1 MDNFGLSRATIRSV
15 ALDKLARFTAECS
28 SPIAKEDYGKLY
40 NSLDNSGALFT
51 EASAKLNGT
60 KLVGFTNG
68 NGQLHNVPIA
78 TKEVEVLLALAS
90 SAKYLKDIIHASRLL
105 EQLGLYLRDSHHQKF
120 VQAAVVRELQPSP
133 WEAVTYNLTLAI
145 IDIGKSF
152 SELHDLAGDYLNSY
166 VDAVKRASSTI
177 TAGTPENLQL
187 VFPLAFSIQGF
198 LSAICLRSLYNE
210 SSELQYNLLSSAND
224 IMSGGF
230 LTCLEEAVSFLRNSP
245 DVAPANRTWHIYRNR
260 YRALGRPVG
269 SASVRYYFVETA
281 RNIAGLYILSGVGK
295 YPVEKES
302 FLDIMMR
309 TGKAATTIND
319 VERKSLEICRDIAV
333 YEIESSEEGNDYIS
347 TVVSGKQ
354 RRLNFAIKA
363 SALEILCVAS
373 HFDLYDIGDLMQTVE
388 DSLNATDNEQ
398 KPIIDEG
405 LLSKIFKIMAFLCIE
420 EPNIG
425 ASLTRI
431 FPRLLVNQNLSE
443 ETIQTGTT
451 CVSFALQRLSE
462 DAVISTL
469 YTMANILVSA
479 PHETELT
486 RVVTTNDRAVRR
498 RSRSLERVSSMGS
511 RIFINAEDREEID
524 LIFENVVYALA
535 KIVEEY
541 NDNKITALTISVL
554 MQKIGRVNAFTDRCL
569 LLGLS
574 GLSLCGAERDFKTV
588 LKLYARL
595 NTEALSNKDQEMV
608 DTILNARLRIAKKLQ
623 RSDPFYDVYLM
634 DLLDGIVTK
643 GDVQELE
650 HHRPHSEI
658 DSTAKEISLL
668 ITALA
673 GLLPSADEARYT
685 TDDQAIVTAFRNA
698 WFNMVVHGYSRNSDW
713 TKKPFRTDLEVV
725 AWNSPTLIAESSSNQ
740 FESDMEINTVLRRGS
755 SHRNLDE
762 QRRQVLEA
770 FDSSALEVRSIPYP
784 KLIFLSSALLL
795 ESLRASA
802 GDCSK
807 VLLYFVDPSLKSGE
821 TAKFMKGVT
830 NEVIKIYLKKVQG
843 KSDIAASDSISN
855 QLHELLICCC
865 HRINSVSAVAFKCT
879 ERLIEAIPSALC
891 NRESLF
897 TLLELLTLLWNSCL
911 DEDVD
916 QYSPRSVFVSSK
928 AKIRL
933 ELSDSYAHR
942 KAVLKYL
949 HERAVKWVQLAIDTT
964 PLDMKGLLQSYLAEM
979 DDFSA
984 FGHVVLGRSF
994 AVEMGG
1000 RIPYTDNKLASIDR
1014 QAGMGT
1020 DTVSDFLTQYTW
1032 RQVYRRVESSGGSD
1046 TDRQVR
1052 DFLEIKN
1059 SLLDVRD
1066 RLHKKKFVPIAELRE
1081 GLLRAAAFCVANN
1094 VRATELVHFLVHIP
1108 FSIFTKQ
1115 SIKLGVSLWLWVLN
1129 EATDLQSRILSEIA
1143 LGFEWSIRYHEGIFC
1158 KSHDLIP
1165 VLNGK
1170 MEYAPSS
1177 KEEIMRDA
1185 RIAGNSFAPHLY
1197 IVDMLSSHFQSSKF
1211 ESRHLFEVFERS
1223 LRVALMNMEDAS
1235 SHPLVRENRFNIILF
1250 ALRLLEGHKAL
1261 SSQRSTYFKSLTLTA
1276 ALTWFARPPIYPFS
1290 GNRLKLKSEFR
1301 LLIEVYQLVKRLT
1314 VQGLEKELFL
1324 DVKQELLLQFLENE
1338 IYAISIWLEPLQFV
1352 PYRQLKTI
1360 IPKRSFEPST
1370 QMVIVA
1376 WQVDPALAVYYAKR
1390 FKLAD
1395 LDMQLRQLIIA
1406 DTSKI
1411 AHIPDALQY
1420 LLDRRIMDTSAPQLK
1435 YLLFWAPVCPIEAIN
1450 LFMPDFSKNSLI
1462 LQYAMRSLESHNVDV
1477 TFFYVPQIVQM
1488 LRHDQL
1494 GYIEQYIL
1502 ETGKLDQLFAH
1513 QFIWNMRANA
1523 YKDEDMK
1530 VPDPLKPTL
1539 DRVIDTLIDSFD
1551 GDDRDFYNREFEFF
1565 KEVTSISGKLKPF
1578 IRKTKAEKKTK
1589 IDEEI
1594 RKIKIA
1600 HNVYLP
1606 SNPDGYVVAIDRK
1619 SGRPL
1624 QSHAKAPFM
1633 ATFKIKKTVMA
1644 SSAVRIEGE
1653 EDTQNTVVETVEKWL
1668 SAIFKV
1674 GDDCRQDMLALQLIA
1689 LFRNIFNA
1697 SGLDLYLFPNRVIA
1711 TDPWCGVIDVLPN
1724 SISRDMLGREA
1735 VNGLYEYFI
1744 SKHGSEDSIKF
1755 QQARNNFVQSMA
1767 AYSVI
1772 SYLLQFKD
1780 RHNGNIMYD
1789 DQGHILHIDFGFC
1802 FDIVPGG
1809 VKFEAAPFK
1818 LTHEMVQVMGG
1829 GSDTQAYHWFEE
1841 LCIKAFLACRPYAE
1855 NIIQCVYPMLESGLP
1870 CFKGETTVRK
1880 LRDRF
1885 ALDKSDKDAAVY
1897 MRGLIKKSAESI
1909 YTKGYD
1915 EFQRMTNGIPVSY
1928 SDASSAPNVMYA
1940 NHSMT
1945 VLVDYCDRY

>member
-1 MDNFGLSRATIRSV
+1 MDNFGLSRATLRSR
-15 ALDKLARFTAECS
+15 ALDKLACFTAKAS
-28 SPIAKEDYGKLY
+28 SPVAKEDYGNLSKSLGNAGTLFAKHSPKSNGTTHVAATNGDGQLY
-40 NSLDNSGALFT
+40 NI
-51 EASAKLNGT
+51 
-60 KLVGFTNG
+60 
-68 NGQLHNVPIA
+68 PIQ
-78 TKEVEVLLALAS
+78 TKELEVLLALAS
-90 SAKYLKDIIHASRLL
+90 SAKHLSDRPQAEKLL
-105 EQLGLYLRDSHHQKF
+105 EQLGLYLRDSYRQKF
-120 VQAAVVRELQPSP
+120 VPSALTRELQPSP
-133 WEAVTYNLTLAI
+133 WEVVTYNLTLAI
-145 IDIGKSF
+145 IDIAKSF
-152 SELHDLAGDYLNSY
+152 NELFDTAGAYLSSY
-166 VDAVKRASSTI
+166 VDGVERESSDI
-177 TAGTPENLQL
+177 QAATPGNIELI
-187 VFPLAFSIQGF
+187 FPLAFSLQGF
-198 LSAICLRSLYNE
+198 LAAICLRSLYKE
-210 SSELQYNLLSSAND
+210 SSELQYHLLSSANA
-224 IMSGGF
+224 IFSGQF
-230 LTCLEEAVSFLRNSP
+230 LTCLAEAISLLRNSP
-245 DVAPANRTWHIYRNR
+245 DVSPTHRTWNLYRNK
-260 YRALGRPVG
+260 YRALGKPVG
-269 SASVRYYFVETA
+269 PASLQYYFIETA
-281 RNIAGLYILSGVGK
+281 RYISGVYVLPGLAN
-295 YPVEKES
+295 YPGEIES
-302 FLDIMMR
+302 FLDIIISS
-309 TGKAATTIND
+309 GQKAETTID
-319 VERKSLEICRDIAV
+319 DIQRKSLELCRDVAIC
-333 YEIESSEEGNDYIS
+333 ELESAEEGNDYIS
-347 TVVSGKQ
+347 AIVSGKQ

-373 HFDLYDIGDLMQTVE
+373 HFDLYDIGDLMQAIE
-388 DSLNATDNEQ
+388 DCLNTTDNEQ
-398 KPIIDEG
+398 KPLIDEG
-405 LLSKIFKIMAFLCIE
+405 LLSRIFKIMAFLCVE
-420 EPNIG
+420 ESSIG

-431 FPRLLVNQNLSE
+431 FPRLVVSQNLSE
-443 ETIQTGTT
+443 ETIHTGTI
-451 CVSFALQRLSE
+451 CVSFALKRLSE

-469 YTMANILVSA
+469 YTMSNILVSV
-479 PHETELT
+479 PHETDLT
-486 RVVTTNDRAVRR
+486 RVVTTNDIAMRR
-498 RSRSLERVSSMGS
+498 RSGSLERVSSMGS

-524 LIFENVVYALA
+524 IIFENVLYALA
-535 KIVEEY
+535 KVVEQY

-554 MQKIGRVNAFTDRCL
+554 MQKIGHVNAFTDRCL
-569 LLGLS
+569 LLALS

-588 LKLYARL
+588 LRLYSRL
-595 NTEALSNKDQEMV
+595 NTEALNNKDQDMI
-608 DTILNARLRIAKKLQ
+608 DTILDARLRIAKKLQ
-623 RSDPFYDVYLM
+623 RNDPFYSVYLM
-634 DLLDGIVTK
+634 DLLDGIVSK

-658 DSTAKEISLL
+658 DRTAKEISLL
-668 ITALA
+668 ITTLA
-673 GLLPSADEARYT
+673 TLLPSVDEPRYT
-685 TDDQAIVTAFRNA
+685 TDDQAILTAFRNA

-713 TKKPFRTDLEVV
+713 TKKPFRADLETVS
-725 AWNSPTLIAESSSNQ
+725 WNSPTLIAESSSNQ

-762 QRRQVLEA
+762 QRKQVLEA
-770 FDSSALEVRSIPYP
+770 FDSTALEVRTIPYP

-821 TAKFMKGVT
+821 TAKFMKGVA
-830 NEVIKIYLKKVQG
+830 NEAMKIYLKKVQS
-843 KSDIAASDSISN
+843 KSDIAASGSISG
-855 QLHELLICCC
+855 QLRELLICCC
-865 HRINSVSAVAFKCT
+865 HRINTVSAVAFKCA

-891 NRESLF
+891 KRESLF

-928 AKIRL
+928 ANIRL

-942 KAVLKYL
+942 KATLKFL
-949 HERAVKWVQLAIDTT
+949 HEKAVKWVQLAIDTI

-979 DDFSA
+979 DDFRA

-1000 RIPYTDNKLASIDR
+1000 RIPYTDNKLISIDT
-1014 QAGMGT
+1014 QAGMPGT
-1020 DTVSDFLTQYTW
+1020 DTVSDFLAQFTW
-1032 RQVYRRVESSGGSD
+1032 RQVYRRVDSGSTADSD
-1046 TDRQVR
+1046 EQLD
-1052 DFLEIKN
+1052 DFKKIRN
-1059 SLLDVRD
+1059 SLLDLRD
-1066 RLHKKKFVPIAELRE
+1066 KVHKRKYISIAELRE
-1081 GLLRAAAFCVANN
+1081 GLLRAAAFCLGNEVLAPQ
-1094 VRATELVHFLVHIP
+1094 LVHLLVRIP

-1115 SIKLGVSLWLWVLN
+1115 SIKLGVSLWLWVLS
-1129 EATDLQSRILSEIA
+1129 EAPHLQSRVLSEIA
-1143 LGFEWSIRYHEGIFC
+1143 LGFEWSIRYHEGIYS
-1158 KSHDLIP
+1158 KVHDLIP

-1177 KEEIMRDA
+1177 KEEIMHDA
-1185 RIAGNSFAPHLY
+1185 RIAGNCFAPHLY

-1211 ESRHLFEVFERS
+1211 GSRHIFEVFERS
-1223 LRVALMNMEDAS
+1223 LRVALMNMENAS

-1250 ALRLLEGHKAL
+1250 ALRLLEGHNPL

-1276 ALTWFARPPIYPFS
+1276 ALTWFSRPPIYPFS

-1301 LLIEVYQLVKRLT
+1301 LLIEVFQLVKRLT

-1324 DVKQELLLQFLENE
+1324 DVKQELVLQFLENE
-1338 IYAISIWLEPLQFV
+1338 IYGMSIWLEPLQFV

-1360 IPKRSFEPST
+1360 IPKRSFEPT
-1370 QMVIVA
+1370 PQMVIVA
-1376 WQVDPALAVYYAKR
+1376 WQVDPAMAVYYVKR
-1390 FKLAD
+1390 FKLPE
-1395 LDMQLRQLIIA
+1395 LDMQLQQLIIA

-1411 AHIPDALQY
+1411 AHIPDAVQY
-1420 LLDRRIMDTSAPQLK
+1420 LLDRRVLDTSAPQLK
-1435 YLLFWAPVCPIEAIN
+1435 YLLFWAPVSPVEAIN
-1450 LFMPDFSKNSLI
+1450 LFMPDFSNNSLI

-1477 TFFYVPQIVQM
+1477 AFFYVPQIVQM
-1488 LRHDQL
+1488 LRHEPL

-1513 QFIWNMRANA
+1513 QIIWNMRANA

-1530 VPDPLKPTL
+1530 VPDPLKPNL
-1539 DRVIDTLIDSFD
+1539 DRVMETLINSFD
-1551 GDDRDFYNREFEFF
+1551 GEDRDFYNREFAFF
-1565 KEVTSISGKLKPF
+1565 KEVTSISGKLKPY
-1578 IRKTKAEKKTK
+1578 IKKTKAEKKAK
-1589 IDEEI
+1589 IDEEM
-1594 RKIKIA
+1594 RKIKVA

-1606 SNPDGYVVAIDRK
+1606 SNPDGSVVGIDRK

-1633 ATFKIKKTVMA
+1633 ATFKIKKTVKT
-1644 SSAVRIEGE
+1644 SSAVMVGGE
-1653 EDTQNTVVETVEKWL
+1653 DDSENPAVETIEKWL

-1689 LFRNIFNA
+1689 LFRSIFNA
-1697 SGLDLYLFPNRVIA
+1697 SGLDLFLFPNRVIA
-1711 TDPWCGVIDVLPN
+1711 TDPGCGIIEVLPN

-1829 GSDTQAYHWFEE
+1829 SSDTQAYHWFEE

-1855 NIIQCVYPMLESGLP
+1855 NIIQCVRPMLESGLP
-1870 CFKGETTVRK
+1870 CFKGETTIRK

-1885 ALDKSDKDAAVY
+1885 ALDKSDKEAAVH

-1915 EFQRMTNGIPVSY
+1915 EFQRMTNGIPY
-1928 SDASSAPNVMYA
+1928 
-1940 NHSMT
+1940 
-1945 VLVDYCDRY
+1945 

>member
-1 MDNFGLSRATIRSV
+1 MDNFGLSRATLRSK
-15 ALDKLARFTAECS
+15 ALDKLAGFTAKSS
-28 SPIAKEDYGKLY
+28 SPVAKEDYGNLSK
-40 NSLDNSGALFT
+40 SLGNSGALF
-51 EASAKLNGT
+51 AKPSPKSNGT
-60 KLVGFTNG
+60 NLAVLTNG
-68 NGQLHNVPIA
+68 NGQLHTIPIQ
-78 TKEVEVLLALAS
+78 TKELEVLLALAS
-90 SAKYLKDIIHASRLL
+90 SAQHQKDPKHARSLL
-105 EQLGLYLRDSHHQKF
+105 EQLGLYLGDSYCQKF
-120 VQAAVVRELQPSP
+120 VPSAMIRDLQPSP
-133 WEAVTYNLTLAI
+133 WEVVTYKLAIAI
-145 IDIGKSF
+145 IDIGKNF
-152 SELHDLAGDYLNSY
+152 NELHDVAGDYLNSY
-166 VDAVKRASSTI
+166 VASVKRASSTI
-177 TAGTPENLQL
+177 TAAMPYNLEL
-187 VFPLAFSIQGF
+187 IFPLAFSLQGF
-198 LSAICLRSLYNE
+198 LSAICLRSLYKE
-210 SSELQYNLLSSAND
+210 SSELQYDLLSSTND
-224 IMSGGF
+224 IFAGRF
-230 LTCLEEAVSFLRNSP
+230 LTCLEEAISFLRNSA
-245 DVAPANRTWHIYRNR
+245 DVAQTHHIWNTYRNK
-260 YRALGRPVG
+260 YRALGKPVG
-269 SASVRYYFVETA
+269 SASLRYYFIETA
-281 RNIAGLYILSGVGK
+281 RNIAGLYILPGIAE
-295 YPVEKES
+295 YPGNKES
-302 FLDIMMR
+302 FLDIMMK
-309 TGKAATTIND
+309 TGTAETKINGIQ
-319 VERKSLEICRDIAV
+319 RKSLELCRDIAV
-333 YEIESSEEGNDYIS
+333 YELESAEEGNDYIS
-347 TVVSGKQ
+347 TIASGKQ

-373 HFDLYDIGDLMQTVE
+373 HFDVYDIGDLMQSIE
-388 DSLNATDNEQ
+388 DCLNTTDNEQ

-405 LLSKIFKIMAFLCIE
+405 LLSRIFKIMAFLCIE
-420 EPNIG
+420 ESNIG

-431 FPRLLVNQNLSE
+431 FPRVIVNQNLSE

-451 CVSFALQRLSE
+451 CVSFALKRLSE

-469 YTMANILVSA
+469 YTMSNILVSI
-479 PHETELT
+479 PHETDLT
-486 RVVTTNDRAVRR
+486 REVTANDRAVRR

-524 LIFENVVYALA
+524 LIFENVIYALA
-535 KIVEEY
+535 KIVEQY

-569 LLGLS
+569 VLGLS
-574 GLSLCGAERDFKTV
+574 GLALCGAGRDLKTV
-588 LKLYARL
+588 LRLYSRL
-595 NTEALSNKDQEMV
+595 NTEALTNKDQDMV
-608 DTILNARLRIAKKLQ
+608 DTILDARLRIAKKLQ
-623 RSDPFYDVYLM
+623 RSDPFFDVYLM
-634 DLLDGIVTK
+634 DLLDGIVSK

-658 DSTAKEISLL
+658 DSTAREISLL

-673 GLLPSADEARYT
+673 GLLPSVDEPRYT
-685 TDDQAIVTAFRNA
+685 TDDQAILTAFRNA

-713 TKKPFRTDLEVV
+713 TKKPFRADLEVV
-725 AWNSPTLIAESSSNQ
+725 AWNSPTLIAESNSNQ

-762 QRRQVLEA
+762 QRKQVLEA
-770 FDSSALEVRSIPYP
+770 FDSTALEVRSIPYP
-784 KLIFLSSALLL
+784 RLIFLSSALLL

-807 VLLYFVDPSLKSGE
+807 VLLYFVDPSLKYGE

-830 NEVIKIYLKKVQG
+830 NEVMKIYLKKVQG
-843 KSDIAASDSISN
+843 KSDIAASDSISS
-855 QLHELLICCC
+855 QLRELLICCC
-865 HRINSVSAVAFKCT
+865 HRINSVSVVAFKCT

-942 KAVLKYL
+942 KATLKYL
-949 HERAVKWVQLAIDTT
+949 HEKAIKWVQLAIDTT

-979 DDFSA
+979 DDFRA

-1020 DTVSDFLTQYTW
+1020 DTVSDFLAQYTW
-1032 RQVYRRVESSGGSD
+1032 RQVYRPVESTNASD
-1046 TDRQVR
+1046 TGKQLH
-1052 DFLEIKN
+1052 DFTKINN
-1059 SLLDVRD
+1059 SLLD
-1066 RLHKKKFVPIAELRE
+1066 LHDKVNNRKLISIAELRE
-1081 GLLRAAAFCVANN
+1081 GLLRAAAFCLANT
-1094 VRATELVHFLVHIP
+1094 VLAPQLVHFLVHIP

-1115 SIKLGVSLWLWVLN
+1115 SIKLGVSLWLWILN
-1129 EATDLQSRILSEIA
+1129 EAPDLQSRVLSEIA
-1143 LGFEWSIRYHEGIFC
+1143 LGFEWSIRCREGIYS

-1170 MEYAPSS
+1170 VEYAPSS
-1177 KEEIMRDA
+1177 KEEIMHDA
-1185 RIAGNSFAPHLY
+1185 RIAGNSFAPHMY

-1223 LRVALMNMEDAS
+1223 LRVALMNMDDAS
-1235 SHPLVRENRFNIILF
+1235 SHPLVRENRFDIILF
-1250 ALRLLEGHKAL
+1250 ALRLLEGHNAL

-1276 ALTWFARPPIYPFS
+1276 ALTWFSRPPIYPFS

-1301 LLIEVYQLVKRLT
+1301 LLIEVYQQVKRLT

-1360 IPKRSFEPST
+1360 IPKRSFEPSP

-1390 FKLAD
+1390 FKLAE
-1395 LDMQLRQLIIA
+1395 LDMQLQQLIIA

-1420 LLDRRIMDTSAPQLK
+1420 LLDRRVMDVSAPQLK

-1450 LFMPDFSKNSLI
+1450 LFMPDFSNNSLT
-1462 LQYAMRSLESHNVDV
+1462 LQYAMRSLESHDVDV

-1513 QFIWNMRANA
+1513 QIIWNMRANA

-1530 VPDPLKPTL
+1530 VPDILKPTL
-1539 DRVIDTLIDSFD
+1539 DRVMETLIYSFD
-1551 GDDRDFYNREFEFF
+1551 GEDRDFYNREFDFF
-1565 KEVTSISGKLKPF
+1565 REVTSISGKLKPF
-1578 IRKTKAEKKTK
+1578 IKKTKAEKKAK

-1594 RKIKIA
+1594 RKIKVA
-1600 HNVYLP
+1600 HDVYLP
-1606 SNPDGYVVAIDRK
+1606 SNPDGSVIAIDRK

-1633 ATFKIKKTVMA
+1633 ATFKIKKTVKA
-1644 SSAVRIEGE
+1644 NSSVRVEGE
-1653 EDTQNTVVETVEKWL
+1653 DDHENTVLETIEKWL

-1697 SGLDLYLFPNRVIA
+1697 SGLDLYLFPYRVIA
-1711 TDPWCGVIDVLPN
+1711 TDPGCGVIDVLPN

-1735 VNGLYEYFI
+1735 VNGLYEYFV

-1829 GSDTQAYHWFEE
+1829 NSDTQAYHWFEE

-1855 NIIQCVYPMLESGLP
+1855 NIIQCVRPMLESGLP
-1870 CFKGETTVRK
+1870 CFKGETTIRK

-1928 SDASSAPNVMYA
+1928 
-1940 NHSMT
+1940 T
-1945 VLVDYCDRY
+1945 VIPPAFL